1 VEGQGLAFLGLRVK
15 LPAVQEWDGLMRWLI
30 AIGLLCLMSV
40 AAQPA
45 RAAPLTPT
53 LCAPYEAAWSK
64 VGGSANLGQ
73 IGPVADGMPF
83 TCPSKPQAVQVATM
97 LRAKAL
103 AQAVVAGTWKSEGL
117 SCDDPVRI
125 TLNDGILSVATGGQA
140 AALTLQPSPQ
150 FGITEAVGEDG
161 DYSFIPQLPPQRDKN
176 DPTPPPPPPPPGS
189 PPPLKHLV
197 IEGPNGTVG
206 RLEECR

>member
-1 VEGQGLAFLGLRVK
+1 
-15 LPAVQEWDGLMRWLI
+15 MRWLI
-30 AIGLLCLMSV
+30 AIGVLCFMSV
-40 AAQPA
+40 ATQPA
-45 RAAPLTPT
+45 RAVPLTPT

-64 VGGSANLGQ
+64 VGGSGGLGRL
-73 IGPVADGMPF
+73 GPVADGMPSA
-83 TCPSKPQAVQVATM
+83 CPPKAQAEQVATM

-103 AQAVVAGTWKSEGL
+103 AQAVVAGAWKPEGL

-125 TLNDGILSVATGGQA
+125 ALNDGALSVTAQGQTA
-140 AALTLQPSPQ
+140 QLTLEPSPQ

-161 DYSFIPQLPPQRDKN
+161 DYSFIPQLPPPKDK
-176 DPTPPPPPPPPGS
+176 DDKTSPSSPPPPGS
-189 PPPLKHLV
+189 PLPLKHLV

>member
-1 VEGQGLAFLGLRVK
+1 
-15 LPAVQEWDGLMRWLI
+15 MRWLI
-30 AIGLLCLMSV
+30 AIGLLCLTGV
-40 AAQPA
+40 AAAPPA

-64 VGGSANLGQ
+64 VGGSGNFGE
-73 IGPVADGMPF
+73 IGPVADGMPA
-83 TCPSKPQAVQVATM
+83 TCPSKVQAEQVATM
-97 LRAKAL
+97 LRAKML
-103 AQAVVAGTWKSEGL
+103 AQAVVAGTWKPEGL

-125 TLNDGILSVATGGQA
+125 SLNDGTLSLTAGGQTA
-140 AALTLQPSPQ
+140 QLTLKPSPQ

-161 DYSFIPQLPPQRDKN
+161 DYTFIPQLPPPPDK
-176 DPTPPPPPPPPGS
+176 DTPPPPPPGT